1 MIFGIHKGNTYKNNR
16 KNEFGRQKLIAS
28 ILICSLF
35 TSVLIGVIVIS
46 NSVRTAG
53 KDAMTMMQLT
63 GQKKTE
69 EINSTIQKIEQ
80 SVDTLSEVAMSNF
93 DYDSFRQNKDYADT
107 YTETVQQAVLDFANH
122 TNGAVTAYLRYNPDY
137 SNPTSG
143 VFAQRQSVD
152 SELQCL
158 TPTDFSMYDESDV
171 EHVGWYYLPVQAK
184 KAIWMSPYMN
194 ENINIY
200 MISYVV
206 PLFAEDG
213 TSIGIVGMDID
224 FSQITDLVDETK
236 VYQSGYA
243 FLTDASAAVMYHKNA
258 DEGTKLSDLD
268 SSLSKS
274 ADFIGDDGNQG
285 KTMDYSYK
293 NVNKKFAF
301 YNLDNGMKLVLTAP
315 VSEIYSEAYGLAK
328 MIILAMIVAFILSAV
343 IGIVMGTGLTKP
355 IRQLTSVIE
364 QTAALDFR
372 PTEAGAKLQKQKD
385 EIGDMATKIHD
396 MRKKLRAMME
406 NLQQTQQVLETN
418 TGNLNQLM
426 KQNSAYAED
435 NSAAT
440 QELAA
445 GMEET
450 SANAAH
456 IVENVGIMRES
467 SDNIQRLA
475 EDGEK
480 NSGQI
485 QERAGEMERIS
496 TESRHKTDQMY
507 AVMKQKTDAAVE
519 QAKSVQKINALTDN
533 IKQISS
539 QTNLLALNANIEAAR
554 AGEAGRGFA
563 VVASE
568 IGDLAT
574 QTLDTVSTIDEI
586 VGEVNSSVSNMTEC
600 LTTIMEFL
608 EQTVLGDYEHFA
620 QVGEQYHADAD
631 TFQQIMQQTKEAVD
645 ALEQHIGEISST
657 VSEINSMVEQS
668 TDGISGIAEK
678 SGSTQNLVTEGYDK
692 LQECTQSVNVIRD
705 FVAQFH
711 LD

>member
-1 MIFGIHKGNTYKNNR
+1 M
-16 KNEFGRQKLIAS
+16 
-28 ILICSLF
+28 
-35 TSVLIGVIVIS
+35 
-46 NSVRTAG
+46 
-53 KDAMTMMQLT
+53 
-63 GQKKTE
+63 
-69 EINSTIQKIEQ
+69 
-80 SVDTLSEVAMSNF
+80 DTLSEVAMSNF
-93 DYDSFRQNKDYADT
+93 DYDSFRQSKDYADT
-107 YTETVQQAVLDFANH
+107 YTETIQQAVLDFANH
-122 TNGAVTAYLRYNPDY
+122 TNGAVTAYLRYNPNY

-152 SELQCL
+152 SDLQCL

-224 FSQITDLVDETK
+224 FSQITDLVDKTK

-274 ADFIGDDGNQG
+274 TDFIGDDGNQG

-293 NVNKKFAF
+293 NENKKFAF

-372 PTEAGAKLQKQKD
+372 PTEAGAKLRKQKD

-456 IVENVGIMRES
+456 IVENVGIMKES
-467 SDNIQRLA
+467 SDNIQKLA

>member
-1 MIFGIHKGNTYKNNR
+1 MKSVR
-16 KNEFGRQKLIAS
+16 AKLIAS

-35 TSVLIGVIVIS
+35 TSVLIGVLVIS
-46 NSVRTAG
+46 NSARTAG
-53 KDAMTMMQLT
+53 KDAMTKMQLT
-63 GQKKTE
+63 GQKKAE

-93 DYDSFRQNKDYADT
+93 DYDSFRQSKDYADT

-122 TNGAVTAYLRYNPDY
+122 TNGAVTVYLRYNPNY

-143 VFAQRQSVD
+143 IFAQRQSLD
-152 SELQCL
+152 SDLQCL

-184 KAIWMSPYMN
+184 EAIWMSPYMN
-194 ENINIY
+194 ENVNIY

-213 TSIGIVGMDID
+213 TSIGVVGMDID
-224 FSQITDLVDETK
+224 FSQITDLVDETT

-243 FLTDASAAVMYHKNA
+243 FLTDASGSIMHHKNV
-258 DEGTKLSDLD
+258 DEGTVITDLD
-268 SSLSKS
+268 SSLKKG
-274 ADFIGDDGNQG
+274 ADFLAEDGNQG
-285 KTMDYSYK
+285 KTLEYTYK
-293 NVNKKFAF
+293 NVDKKLAF

-372 PTEAGAKLQKQKD
+372 PTEAGAKLRKQKD

-563 VVASE
+563 VVASA

-645 ALEQHIGEISST
+645 ALEQHIEEISST

>member
-1 MIFGIHKGNTYKNNR
+1 M
-16 KNEFGRQKLIAS
+16 
-28 ILICSLF
+28 
-35 TSVLIGVIVIS
+35 
-46 NSVRTAG
+46 
-53 KDAMTMMQLT
+53 
-63 GQKKTE
+63 
-69 EINSTIQKIEQ
+69 
-80 SVDTLSEVAMSNF
+80 DTLSEVAMSNF
-93 DYDSFRQNKDYADT
+93 DYDSFRQSKDYADT

-122 TNGAVTAYLRYNPDY
+122 TNGAVTVYLRYNPNY

-184 KAIWMSPYMN
+184 EAIWMSPYMN

-315 VSEIYSEAYGLAK
+315 VSEIYAEAYGLAK
-328 MIILAMIVAFILSAV
+328 LIIIAMIVAFVLSAV
-343 IGIVMGTGLTKP
+343 IGVIIGTGMTRP
-355 IRQLTSVIE
+355 IRQLTAVIE
-364 QTAALDFR
+364 QTAELDFR
-372 PTEAGAKLQKQKD
+372 PTKEGSKLRKQKD
-385 EIGDMATKIHD
+385 EIGNMATKIHI
-396 MRKKLRAMME
+396 MRKKLREMMGD
-406 NLQQTQQVLETN
+406 LQQTQQVLESN
-418 TGNLNQLM
+418 AEDLNHLM

-692 LQECTQSVNVIRD
+692 LQECTQSINVIRD

>member
-1 MIFGIHKGNTYKNNR
+1 M
-16 KNEFGRQKLIAS
+16 
-28 ILICSLF
+28 
-35 TSVLIGVIVIS
+35 
-46 NSVRTAG
+46 
-53 KDAMTMMQLT
+53 
-63 GQKKTE
+63 
-69 EINSTIQKIEQ
+69 
-80 SVDTLSEVAMSNF
+80 DTLSEVAMSNF
-93 DYDSFRQNKDYADT
+93 DYDSFRQSKDYADT

-122 TNGAVTAYLRYNPDY
+122 TNGAVTAYLRYNPNY

-184 KAIWMSPYMN
+184 EAIWMSPYMN

-301 YNLDNGMKLVLTAP
+301 YNLDNGMKLVLSAP
-315 VSEIYSEAYGLAK
+315 VSEIYAEAYGLAK
-328 MIILAMIVAFILSAV
+328 LIIIAMVVAFVLSAV
-343 IGIVMGTGLTKP
+343 IGVIIGTGMTRP
-355 IRQLTSVIE
+355 IRQLTAVIE
-364 QTAALDFR
+364 QTAKLDFR
-372 PTEAGAKLQKQKD
+372 PTKEGGKLRKQKD
-385 EIGDMATKIHD
+385 EIGNMATKIHI
-396 MRKKLRAMME
+396 MRKKLREMMGD
-406 NLQQTQQVLETN
+406 LQQTQQVLESN
-418 TGNLNQLM
+418 AEDLNHLM

>member
-1 MIFGIHKGNTYKNNR
+1 MKSVR
-16 KNEFGRQKLIAS
+16 AKLIAS

-35 TSVLIGVIVIS
+35 TSVLIGVLAIS
-46 NSVRTAG
+46 NSARTAV
-53 KDAMTMMQLT
+53 KDAMTKMQLT
-63 GQKKTE
+63 GQKKAE

-93 DYDSFRQNKDYADT
+93 DYDSFRQSKDYADT

-122 TNGAVTAYLRYNPDY
+122 TNGAVTVYLRYNPNY

-143 VFAQRQSVD
+143 IFAQRQSLD
-152 SELQCL
+152 SDLQCL

-184 KAIWMSPYMN
+184 EAIWMSPYMN
-194 ENINIY
+194 ENVNIY

-213 TSIGIVGMDID
+213 TSIGVVGMDID

-243 FLTDASAAVMYHKNA
+243 FLTDASAAIMYHKNA
-258 DEGTKLSDLD
+258 DEGTQLSDLD

-274 ADFIGDDGNQG
+274 ADFLGSDGNQG

-293 NVNKKFAF
+293 NVNKKLAF

-315 VSEIYSEAYGLAK
+315 VSEVYSEAYGLAK
-328 MIILAMIVAFILSAV
+328 LIIIAMIVAFILSAV
-343 IGIVMGTGLTKP
+343 IGIIIGTGLTRP

-364 QTAALDFR
+364 QTSALDFR
-372 PTEAGAKLQKQKD
+372 PTKEGAKLRKQKD
-385 EIGDMATKIHD
+385 EIGNMAREIHD
-396 MRKKLRAMME
+396 MRKKLRDMMGD
-406 NLQQTQQVLETN
+406 LQQTQQVLE
-418 TGNLNQLM
+418 GSAEDLNLLM

-450 SANAAH
+450 SANAAR

-496 TESRHKTDQMY
+496 TESRDKTDQMY

-568 IGDLAT
+568 IGELAT

-620 QVGEQYHADAD
+620 QVGEQYHTDAD

-668 TDGISGIAEK
+668 TDGINGIAEK

>member
-1 MIFGIHKGNTYKNNR
+1 MKSVR
-16 KNEFGRQKLIAS
+16 AKLIAS

-35 TSVLIGVIVIS
+35 TSVLIGVLVIS
-46 NSVRTAG
+46 NSARTAG
-53 KDAMTMMQLT
+53 KDAMTKMQLT
-63 GQKKTE
+63 GQKKAE

-93 DYDSFRQNKDYADT
+93 DYDSFRQSKDYADT

-122 TNGAVTAYLRYNPDY
+122 TNGAVTVYLRYNPNY

-184 KAIWMSPYMN
+184 EAIWMSPYMN

-224 FSQITDLVDETK
+224 FSQITDLVDETT

-243 FLTDASAAVMYHKNA
+243 FLTDASGSIMHHKNV
-258 DEGTKLSDLD
+258 DEGTVITDLD
-268 SSLSKS
+268 SSLKKG
-274 ADFIGDDGNQG
+274 ADFLAEDGNQG
-285 KTMDYSYK
+285 KTLEYTYK
-293 NVNKKFAF
+293 NVDKKLAF

-372 PTEAGAKLQKQKD
+372 PTEAGAKLRKQKD

-426 KQNSAYAED
+426 KQNTAYAED

>member
-1 MIFGIHKGNTYKNNR
+1 M
-16 KNEFGRQKLIAS
+16 
-28 ILICSLF
+28 
-35 TSVLIGVIVIS
+35 
-46 NSVRTAG
+46 
-53 KDAMTMMQLT
+53 
-63 GQKKTE
+63 
-69 EINSTIQKIEQ
+69 
-80 SVDTLSEVAMSNF
+80 DTLSEVAMSNF
-93 DYDSFRQNKDYADT
+93 DYDSFRQSKDYADT

-122 TNGAVTAYLRYNPDY
+122 TNGAVTVYLRYNPNY

-184 KAIWMSPYMN
+184 EAIWMSPYMN

-315 VSEIYSEAYGLAK
+315 VSEIYAEAYGLAK
-328 MIILAMIVAFILSAV
+328 LIIIAMIVAFVLSAV
-343 IGIVMGTGLTKP
+343 IGVIIGTGMTRP
-355 IRQLTSVIE
+355 IRQLTAVIE
-364 QTAALDFR
+364 QTAKLDFR
-372 PTEAGAKLQKQKD
+372 PTKEGGKLRKQKD
-385 EIGDMATKIHD
+385 EIGNMATKIHI
-396 MRKKLRAMME
+396 MRKKLREMMGD
-406 NLQQTQQVLETN
+406 LQQTQQVLESN
-418 TGNLNQLM
+418 AEDLNHLM

-563 VVASE
+563 VVASK

>member
-1 MIFGIHKGNTYKNNR
+1 M
-16 KNEFGRQKLIAS
+16 
-28 ILICSLF
+28 
-35 TSVLIGVIVIS
+35 
-46 NSVRTAG
+46 
-53 KDAMTMMQLT
+53 
-63 GQKKTE
+63 
-69 EINSTIQKIEQ
+69 
-80 SVDTLSEVAMSNF
+80 DTLSEVAMSNF
-93 DYDSFRQNKDYADT
+93 DYDSFRQSKDYADT

-122 TNGAVTAYLRYNPDY
+122 TNGAVTAYLRYNPNY

-184 KAIWMSPYMN
+184 EAIWMSPYMN

-301 YNLDNGMKLVLTAP
+301 YNLDNGMKLVLSAP
-315 VSEIYSEAYGLAK
+315 VSEIYAEAYGLAK
-328 MIILAMIVAFILSAV
+328 LIIIAMVVAFVLSAV
-343 IGIVMGTGLTKP
+343 IGVIIGTGMTRP
-355 IRQLTSVIE
+355 IRQLTAVIE
-364 QTAALDFR
+364 QTAELDFR
-372 PTEAGAKLQKQKD
+372 PTKEGGKLRKQKD
-385 EIGDMATKIHD
+385 EIGNMATKIHI
-396 MRKKLRAMME
+396 MRKKLREMMGD
-406 NLQQTQQVLETN
+406 LQQTQQVLESN
-418 TGNLNQLM
+418 AEDLNHLM

-539 QTNLLALNANIEAAR
+539 QTNLLALNSNIEAAR

-705 FVAQFH
+705 FVTQFH

>member
-1 MIFGIHKGNTYKNNR
+1 M
-16 KNEFGRQKLIAS
+16 
-28 ILICSLF
+28 
-35 TSVLIGVIVIS
+35 
-46 NSVRTAG
+46 
-53 KDAMTMMQLT
+53 
-63 GQKKTE
+63 
-69 EINSTIQKIEQ
+69 
-80 SVDTLSEVAMSNF
+80 
-93 DYDSFRQNKDYADT
+93 
-107 YTETVQQAVLDFANH
+107 LDFANH
-122 TNGAVTAYLRYNPDY
+122 TNGAVTVYLRYNPNY

-143 VFAQRQSVD
+143 IFAQRQSLD
-152 SELQCL
+152 SDLQCL

-184 KAIWMSPYMN
+184 EAIWMSPYMN
-194 ENINIY
+194 ENVNIY

-213 TSIGIVGMDID
+213 TSIGVVGMDID

-243 FLTDASAAVMYHKNA
+243 FLTDASAAIMYHKNA
-258 DEGTKLSDLD
+258 DEGTQLSDLD

-274 ADFIGDDGNQG
+274 ADFLGSDGNQG

-293 NVNKKFAF
+293 NVNKKLAF

-315 VSEIYSEAYGLAK
+315 VSEVYSEAYGLAK
-328 MIILAMIVAFILSAV
+328 LIIIAMIVAFILSAV
-343 IGIVMGTGLTKP
+343 IGIIIGTGLTRP

-364 QTAALDFR
+364 QTSALDFR
-372 PTEAGAKLQKQKD
+372 PTKEGAKLRKQKD
-385 EIGDMATKIHD
+385 EIGNMAREIHD
-396 MRKKLRAMME
+396 MRKKLRDMMGD
-406 NLQQTQQVLETN
+406 LQQTQQVLE
-418 TGNLNQLM
+418 GSAEDLNLLM

-450 SANAAH
+450 SANAAR

-496 TESRHKTDQMY
+496 TESRDKTDQMY

-568 IGDLAT
+568 IGELAT

-620 QVGEQYHADAD
+620 QVGEQYHTDAD

-668 TDGISGIAEK
+668 TDGINGIAEK

>member
-1 MIFGIHKGNTYKNNR
+1 MKSVRT
-16 KNEFGRQKLIAS
+16 KLIAS

-35 TSVLIGVIVIS
+35 TSVLIGVIAIS

-93 DYDSFRQNKDYADT
+93 DYDSFRQSKDYADT
-107 YTETVQQAVLDFANH
+107 YTETIQQAVLDFANH
-122 TNGAVTAYLRYNPDY
+122 TNGAVTAYLRYNPNY

-152 SELQCL
+152 SDLQCL

-224 FSQITDLVDETK
+224 FSQITDLVDKTK

-274 ADFIGDDGNQG
+274 ADCIGDDGNQG

-293 NVNKKFAF
+293 NENKKFAF

-315 VSEIYSEAYGLAK
+315 VSEIYAEAYGLAK
-328 MIILAMIVAFILSAV
+328 LIIIAMIVAFVLSAV
-343 IGIVMGTGLTKP
+343 IGVIIGTGMTRP
-355 IRQLTSVIE
+355 IRQLTAVIE
-364 QTAALDFR
+364 QTAKLDFR
-372 PTEAGAKLQKQKD
+372 PTKEGGKLRKQKD
-385 EIGDMATKIHD
+385 EIGNMATKIHI
-396 MRKKLRAMME
+396 MRKKLREMMGD
-406 NLQQTQQVLETN
+406 LQQTQQVLESN
-418 TGNLNQLM
+418 AEDLNHLM

-485 QERAGEMERIS
+485 QERAREMERIS

-645 ALEQHIGEISST
+645 ALEQHIEEISST

>member
-1 MIFGIHKGNTYKNNR
+1 
-16 KNEFGRQKLIAS
+16 
-28 ILICSLF
+28 
-35 TSVLIGVIVIS
+35 
-46 NSVRTAG
+46 
-53 KDAMTMMQLT
+53 MT
-63 GQKKTE
+63 
-69 EINSTIQKIEQ
+69 
-80 SVDTLSEVAMSNF
+80 
-93 DYDSFRQNKDYADT
+93 R
-107 YTETVQQAVLDFANH
+107 
-122 TNGAVTAYLRYNPDY
+122 
-137 SNPTSG
+137 
-143 VFAQRQSVD
+143 
-152 SELQCL
+152 
-158 TPTDFSMYDESDV
+158 
-171 EHVGWYYLPVQAK
+171 
-184 KAIWMSPYMN
+184 
-194 ENINIY
+194 
-200 MISYVV
+200 
-206 PLFAEDG
+206 
-213 TSIGIVGMDID
+213 
-224 FSQITDLVDETK
+224 
-236 VYQSGYA
+236 
-243 FLTDASAAVMYHKNA
+243 
-258 DEGTKLSDLD
+258 
-268 SSLSKS
+268 
-274 ADFIGDDGNQG
+274 
-285 KTMDYSYK
+285 
-293 NVNKKFAF
+293 
-301 YNLDNGMKLVLTAP
+301 
-315 VSEIYSEAYGLAK
+315 
-328 MIILAMIVAFILSAV
+328 
-343 IGIVMGTGLTKP
+343 P
-355 IRQLTSVIE
+355 IRQLTAVIE
-364 QTAALDFR
+364 QTAKLDFR
-372 PTEAGAKLQKQKD
+372 PTKEGGKLRKQKD
-385 EIGDMATKIHD
+385 EIGNMATKIHI
-396 MRKKLRAMME
+396 MRKKLREMMGD
-406 NLQQTQQVLETN
+406 LQQTQQVLESN
-418 TGNLNQLM
+418 AEDLNHLM

-480 NSGQI
+480 N
-485 QERAGEMERIS
+485 
-496 TESRHKTDQMY
+496 SRHKTDQMY

-705 FVAQFH
+705 FVTQFH

>member
-1 MIFGIHKGNTYKNNR
+1 M
-16 KNEFGRQKLIAS
+16 
-28 ILICSLF
+28 
-35 TSVLIGVIVIS
+35 
-46 NSVRTAG
+46 
-53 KDAMTMMQLT
+53 
-63 GQKKTE
+63 
-69 EINSTIQKIEQ
+69 
-80 SVDTLSEVAMSNF
+80 DTLSEVAMSNF
-93 DYDSFRQNKDYADT
+93 DYDSFRQSKDYADT

-122 TNGAVTAYLRYNPDY
+122 TNGAVTVYLRYNPNY

-184 KAIWMSPYMN
+184 EAIWMSPYMN

-206 PLFAEDG
+206 PLFAEEG

-315 VSEIYSEAYGLAK
+315 VSEIYAEAYGLAK
-328 MIILAMIVAFILSAV
+328 LIIIAMIVAFVLSAV
-343 IGIVMGTGLTKP
+343 IGVIIGTGMTRP
-355 IRQLTSVIE
+355 IRQLTAVIE
-364 QTAALDFR
+364 QTAELDFR
-372 PTEAGAKLQKQKD
+372 PTKEGSKLRKQKD
-385 EIGDMATKIHD
+385 EIGNMATKIHI
-396 MRKKLRAMME
+396 MRKKLREMMGD
-406 NLQQTQQVLETN
+406 LQQTQQVLESN
-418 TGNLNQLM
+418 AEDLNHLM

-657 VSEINSMVEQS
+657 VSDINSMVEQS

>member
-1 MIFGIHKGNTYKNNR
+1 M
-16 KNEFGRQKLIAS
+16 
-28 ILICSLF
+28 
-35 TSVLIGVIVIS
+35 
-46 NSVRTAG
+46 
-53 KDAMTMMQLT
+53 
-63 GQKKTE
+63 
-69 EINSTIQKIEQ
+69 
-80 SVDTLSEVAMSNF
+80 DTLSEVAMSNF
-93 DYDSFRQNKDYADT
+93 DYDSFRQSKDYADT

-122 TNGAVTAYLRYNPDY
+122 TNGAVTAYLRYNPNY

-184 KAIWMSPYMN
+184 EAIWMSPYMN

-372 PTEAGAKLQKQKD
+372 PTEAGAKLRKQKD

>member
-1 MIFGIHKGNTYKNNR
+1 MKSVRT
-16 KNEFGRQKLIAS
+16 KLISS

-93 DYDSFRQNKDYADT
+93 DYDSFRQSKDYADT

-122 TNGAVTAYLRYNPDY
+122 TNGAVTVYLRYNPNY

-143 VFAQRQSVD
+143 IFAQRQSLD
-152 SELQCL
+152 SDLQCL

-184 KAIWMSPYMN
+184 EAIWMSPYMN
-194 ENINIY
+194 ENVNIY

-213 TSIGIVGMDID
+213 TSIGVVGMDID
-224 FSQITDLVDETK
+224 FSQITDLVDETI

-243 FLTDASAAVMYHKNA
+243 FLTDASGSIMHHKNV
-258 DEGTKLSDLD
+258 DEGTVITDLD
-268 SSLSKS
+268 SSLKKG
-274 ADFIGDDGNQG
+274 ADFLAEDGNQG
-285 KTMDYSYK
+285 KTLEYTYK
-293 NVNKKFAF
+293 NVDKKLAF

-372 PTEAGAKLQKQKD
+372 PTEAGAKLRKQKD

>member
-1 MIFGIHKGNTYKNNR
+1 MKSVR
-16 KNEFGRQKLIAS
+16 AKLIAS

-35 TSVLIGVIVIS
+35 TSVLIGVLVIS
-46 NSVRTAG
+46 NSARTAG
-53 KDAMTMMQLT
+53 KDAMTKMQLT
-63 GQKKTE
+63 GQKKAE

-93 DYDSFRQNKDYADT
+93 DYDSFRQSKDYADT

-122 TNGAVTAYLRYNPDY
+122 TNGAVTVYLRYNPNY

-143 VFAQRQSVD
+143 IFAQRQSLD
-152 SELQCL
+152 SDLQCL

-184 KAIWMSPYMN
+184 EAIWMSPYMN
-194 ENINIY
+194 ENVNIY

-213 TSIGIVGMDID
+213 TSIGVVGMDID
-224 FSQITDLVDETK
+224 FSQITDLVDETT

-243 FLTDASAAVMYHKNA
+243 FLTDASGSIMHHKKV
-258 DEGTKLSDLD
+258 DEGTVITDLD
-268 SSLSKS
+268 SSLKKG
-274 ADFIGDDGNQG
+274 ADFLAEDGNQG
-285 KTMDYSYK
+285 KTLEYTYK
-293 NVNKKFAF
+293 NVDKKLAF

-372 PTEAGAKLQKQKD
+372 PTEAGAKLRKQKD

>member
-1 MIFGIHKGNTYKNNR
+1 MKSVRT
-16 KNEFGRQKLIAS
+16 KLIVS

-35 TSVLIGVIVIS
+35 TSVLIGVIAIS

-93 DYDSFRQNKDYADT
+93 DYDSFRKSKDYADT

-184 KAIWMSPYMN
+184 TAIWMSPYMN

-258 DEGTKLSDLD
+258 DEGTKLSNLD

-274 ADFIGDDGNQG
+274 EDFIGDDGNQG

-315 VSEIYSEAYGLAK
+315 VSEIYAEAYGLAK
-328 MIILAMIVAFILSAV
+328 LIMIAMIVAFVLSAV
-343 IGIVMGTGLTKP
+343 IGVIIGTGMTRP
-355 IRQLTSVIE
+355 IRQLTAVIE
-364 QTAALDFR
+364 QTAELDFR
-372 PTEAGAKLQKQKD
+372 PTKEGGKLRKQKD
-385 EIGDMATKIHD
+385 EIGNMATKIHL
-396 MRKKLRAMME
+396 MRKKLREMMGD
-406 NLQQTQQVLETN
+406 LQQTQQVLE
-418 TGNLNQLM
+418 GNAEDLNHLM

-440 QELAA
+440 QNLAA

-456 IVENVGIMRES
+456 IVESVGIMRES

>member
-1 MIFGIHKGNTYKNNR
+1 M
-16 KNEFGRQKLIAS
+16 
-28 ILICSLF
+28 
-35 TSVLIGVIVIS
+35 
-46 NSVRTAG
+46 
-53 KDAMTMMQLT
+53 
-63 GQKKTE
+63 
-69 EINSTIQKIEQ
+69 
-80 SVDTLSEVAMSNF
+80 DTLSEVAMSNF
-93 DYDSFRQNKDYADT
+93 DYDSFRQSKDYADT

-122 TNGAVTAYLRYNPDY
+122 TNGAVTAYLRYNPNY

-184 KAIWMSPYMN
+184 EAIWMSPYMN

-301 YNLDNGMKLVLTAP
+301 YNLDNGMKLVLSAP
-315 VSEIYSEAYGLAK
+315 VSEIYAEAYGLAK
-328 MIILAMIVAFILSAV
+328 LIIIAMVVAFVLSAV
-343 IGIVMGTGLTKP
+343 IGVIIGTGMTRP
-355 IRQLTSVIE
+355 IRQLTAVIE
-364 QTAALDFR
+364 QTAELDFR
-372 PTEAGAKLQKQKD
+372 PTKEGGKLRKQKD
-385 EIGDMATKIHD
+385 EIGNMATKIHI
-396 MRKKLRAMME
+396 MRKKLREMMGD
-406 NLQQTQQVLETN
+406 LQQTQQVLESN
-418 TGNLNQLM
+418 AEDLNHLM

-554 AGEAGRGFA
+554 AGEACRGFA

-705 FVAQFH
+705 FVTQFH

>member
-1 MIFGIHKGNTYKNNR
+1 M
-16 KNEFGRQKLIAS
+16 
-28 ILICSLF
+28 
-35 TSVLIGVIVIS
+35 
-46 NSVRTAG
+46 
-53 KDAMTMMQLT
+53 
-63 GQKKTE
+63 
-69 EINSTIQKIEQ
+69 
-80 SVDTLSEVAMSNF
+80 DTLSEVAMSNF
-93 DYDSFRQNKDYADT
+93 DYDSFRQSKDYADT

-122 TNGAVTAYLRYNPDY
+122 TNGAVTAYLRYNPNY

-184 KAIWMSPYMN
+184 EAIWMSPYMN

-301 YNLDNGMKLVLTAP
+301 YNLDNGMKLVLSAP
-315 VSEIYSEAYGLAK
+315 VSEIYAEAYGLAK
-328 MIILAMIVAFILSAV
+328 LIIIAMVVAFVLSAV
-343 IGIVMGTGLTKP
+343 IGVIIGTGMTRP
-355 IRQLTSVIE
+355 IRQLTAVIE
-364 QTAALDFR
+364 QTAELDFR
-372 PTEAGAKLQKQKD
+372 PTKEGGKLRKQKD
-385 EIGDMATKIHD
+385 EIGNMATKIHI
-396 MRKKLRAMME
+396 MRKKLREMMGD
-406 NLQQTQQVLETN
+406 LQQTQQVLESN
-418 TGNLNQLM
+418 AEDLNHLM

-496 TESRHKTDQMY
+496 TESCHKTDQMY

>member
-1 MIFGIHKGNTYKNNR
+1 
-16 KNEFGRQKLIAS
+16 
-28 ILICSLF
+28 
-35 TSVLIGVIVIS
+35 
-46 NSVRTAG
+46 
-53 KDAMTMMQLT
+53 MTMMQLT

-93 DYDSFRQNKDYADT
+93 DYDSFRQSKDYADT

-122 TNGAVTAYLRYNPDY
+122 TNGAVTVYLRYNPNY

-184 KAIWMSPYMN
+184 EAIWMSPYMN
-194 ENINIY
+194 ENVNIY

-213 TSIGIVGMDID
+213 TSIGVVGMDID
-224 FSQITDLVDETK
+224 FSQITDLVDETT

-243 FLTDASAAVMYHKNA
+243 FLTDASGSIMHHKNV
-258 DEGTKLSDLD
+258 DEGTVITDLD
-268 SSLSKS
+268 SSLKKG
-274 ADFIGDDGNQG
+274 ADFLAEDGNQG
-285 KTMDYSYK
+285 KTLEYTYK
-293 NVNKKFAF
+293 NVDKKLAF

-372 PTEAGAKLQKQKD
+372 PTEAGAKLRKQKD

>member
-1 MIFGIHKGNTYKNNR
+1 MKSVR
-16 KNEFGRQKLIAS
+16 AKLIAS

-35 TSVLIGVIVIS
+35 TSVLIGVLVIS
-46 NSVRTAG
+46 NSARTAG
-53 KDAMTMMQLT
+53 KDAMTKMQLT
-63 GQKKTE
+63 GQKKAE

-93 DYDSFRQNKDYADT
+93 DYDSFRQSKDYADT

-122 TNGAVTAYLRYNPDY
+122 TNGAVTVYLRYNPNY

-184 KAIWMSPYMN
+184 EAIWMSPYMN

-224 FSQITDLVDETK
+224 FSQITDLVDETT

-243 FLTDASAAVMYHKNA
+243 FLTDASGSIMHHKNV
-258 DEGTKLSDLD
+258 DEGTVITDLD
-268 SSLSKS
+268 SSLKKG
-274 ADFIGDDGNQG
+274 ADFLAEDGNQG
-285 KTMDYSYK
+285 KTLEYTYK
-293 NVNKKFAF
+293 NVDKKLAF

-372 PTEAGAKLQKQKD
+372 PTEAGAKLRKQKD

-456 IVENVGIMRES
+456 IVENVGIMKES
-467 SDNIQRLA
+467 SDNIQKLA

>member
-1 MIFGIHKGNTYKNNR
+1 M
-16 KNEFGRQKLIAS
+16 
-28 ILICSLF
+28 
-35 TSVLIGVIVIS
+35 
-46 NSVRTAG
+46 
-53 KDAMTMMQLT
+53 
-63 GQKKTE
+63 
-69 EINSTIQKIEQ
+69 
-80 SVDTLSEVAMSNF
+80 DTLSEVAMSNF
-93 DYDSFRQNKDYADT
+93 DYDSFRQSKDYADT

-122 TNGAVTAYLRYNPDY
+122 TNGAVTAYLRYNPNY

-184 KAIWMSPYMN
+184 EAIWMSPYMN

-301 YNLDNGMKLVLTAP
+301 YNLDNGMKLVLSAP
-315 VSEIYSEAYGLAK
+315 VSEIYAEAYGLAK
-328 MIILAMIVAFILSAV
+328 LIIIAMVVAFVLSAV
-343 IGIVMGTGLTKP
+343 IGVIIGTGMTRP
-355 IRQLTSVIE
+355 IRQLTAVIE
-364 QTAALDFR
+364 QTAELDFR
-372 PTEAGAKLQKQKD
+372 PTKEGGKLRKQKD
-385 EIGDMATKIHD
+385 EIGNMATKIHI
-396 MRKKLRAMME
+396 MRKKLREMMGD
-406 NLQQTQQVLETN
+406 LQQTQQVLESN
-418 TGNLNQLM
+418 AEDLNHLM

-620 QVGEQYHADAD
+620 QVGEQYPADAD

>member
-1 MIFGIHKGNTYKNNR
+1 M
-16 KNEFGRQKLIAS
+16 
-28 ILICSLF
+28 
-35 TSVLIGVIVIS
+35 
-46 NSVRTAG
+46 
-53 KDAMTMMQLT
+53 
-63 GQKKTE
+63 
-69 EINSTIQKIEQ
+69 
-80 SVDTLSEVAMSNF
+80 DTLSEVAMSNF
-93 DYDSFRQNKDYADT
+93 DYDSFRQSKDYADT

-372 PTEAGAKLQKQKD
+372 PTEAGAKLRKQKD

-456 IVENVGIMRES
+456 IVENVGIMKES
-467 SDNIQRLA
+467 SDNIQKLA

>member
-1 MIFGIHKGNTYKNNR
+1 M
-16 KNEFGRQKLIAS
+16 
-28 ILICSLF
+28 
-35 TSVLIGVIVIS
+35 
-46 NSVRTAG
+46 
-53 KDAMTMMQLT
+53 
-63 GQKKTE
+63 
-69 EINSTIQKIEQ
+69 
-80 SVDTLSEVAMSNF
+80 DTLSEVAMSNF
-93 DYDSFRQNKDYADT
+93 DYDSFRQSKDYADT

-122 TNGAVTAYLRYNPDY
+122 TNGAVTVYLRYNPNY

-184 KAIWMSPYMN
+184 EAIWMSPYMN

-213 TSIGIVGMDID
+213 TSIGVVGMDID
-224 FSQITDLVDETK
+224 FSQITDLVDETT

-243 FLTDASAAVMYHKNA
+243 FLMDASGSIMHHKNV
-258 DEGTKLSDLD
+258 DEGTVITDLD
-268 SSLSKS
+268 SSLKKG
-274 ADFIGDDGNQG
+274 ADFLAEDGNQG
-285 KTMDYSYK
+285 KTLEYTYK
-293 NVNKKFAF
+293 NVDKKLAF

-372 PTEAGAKLQKQKD
+372 PTEAGAKLRKQKD

>member
-1 MIFGIHKGNTYKNNR
+1 M
-16 KNEFGRQKLIAS
+16 
-28 ILICSLF
+28 
-35 TSVLIGVIVIS
+35 
-46 NSVRTAG
+46 
-53 KDAMTMMQLT
+53 
-63 GQKKTE
+63 
-69 EINSTIQKIEQ
+69 
-80 SVDTLSEVAMSNF
+80 DTLSEVAMSNF
-93 DYDSFRQNKDYADT
+93 DYDSFRQSKDYADT

-122 TNGAVTAYLRYNPDY
+122 TNGAVTVYLRYNPNY

-184 KAIWMSPYMN
+184 EAIWMSPYMN

-315 VSEIYSEAYGLAK
+315 VSEIYAEEYGLAK
-328 MIILAMIVAFILSAV
+328 LIIIAMIVAFVLSAV
-343 IGIVMGTGLTKP
+343 IGVIIGTGMTRP
-355 IRQLTSVIE
+355 IRQLTAVIE
-364 QTAALDFR
+364 QTAKLDFR
-372 PTEAGAKLQKQKD
+372 PTKEGGKLRKQKD
-385 EIGDMATKIHD
+385 EIGNMATKIHI
-396 MRKKLRAMME
+396 MRKKLREMMGD
-406 NLQQTQQVLETN
+406 LQQTQQVLESN
-418 TGNLNQLM
+418 AEDLNHLM

-435 NSAAT
+435 NSAST

>member
-1 MIFGIHKGNTYKNNR
+1 MKSVRT
-16 KNEFGRQKLIAS
+16 KLIAS

-35 TSVLIGVIVIS
+35 TSVLIGVIAIS

-93 DYDSFRQNKDYADT
+93 DYDSFRQSKDYADT
-107 YTETVQQAVLDFANH
+107 YTETVQQSVLDFANH

-184 KAIWMSPYMN
+184 TAIWMSPYMN

-274 ADFIGDDGNQG
+274 EDFIGDDGNQG
-285 KTMDYSYK
+285 KMMDYSYK

-301 YNLDNGMKLVLTAP
+301 YNLDNGMRLVLTAP
-315 VSEIYSEAYGLAK
+315 VSEIYAEAYGLAK
-328 MIILAMIVAFILSAV
+328 LIMIAMIVAFVLSAV
-343 IGIVMGTGLTKP
+343 IGVIIGTGMTRP
-355 IRQLTSVIE
+355 IRQLTAVIE
-364 QTAALDFR
+364 QTAELDFR
-372 PTEAGAKLQKQKD
+372 PTKEGGKLRKQKD
-385 EIGDMATKIHD
+385 EIGNMATKIHI
-396 MRKKLRAMME
+396 MRKKLREMMGD
-406 NLQQTQQVLETN
+406 LQQTQQVLE
-418 TGNLNQLM
+418 GNAEDLNHLM

-440 QELAA
+440 QKLAA

-456 IVENVGIMRES
+456 IVESVGIMRES

-678 SGSTQNLVTEGYDK
+678 SGSTQNLVTEGCDK

>member
-1 MIFGIHKGNTYKNNR
+1 MKSVRT
-16 KNEFGRQKLIAS
+16 KLIVS

-35 TSVLIGVIVIS
+35 TSVLIGVIAIS

-93 DYDSFRQNKDYADT
+93 DYDSFRQSKDYADT

-184 KAIWMSPYMN
+184 TAIWMSPYMN

-258 DEGTKLSDLD
+258 DEGTKLSNLD

-274 ADFIGDDGNQG
+274 EDFIGDDGNQG

-315 VSEIYSEAYGLAK
+315 VSEIYAEAYGLAK
-328 MIILAMIVAFILSAV
+328 LIMIAMIVVFVLSAV
-343 IGIVMGTGLTKP
+343 IGVIIGTGMTRP
-355 IRQLTSVIE
+355 IRQLTAVIE
-364 QTAALDFR
+364 QTAELDFR
-372 PTEAGAKLQKQKD
+372 PTKEGGKLRKQKD
-385 EIGDMATKIHD
+385 EIGNMATKIHL
-396 MRKKLRAMME
+396 MRKKLREMMGD
-406 NLQQTQQVLETN
+406 LQQTQQVLE
-418 TGNLNQLM
+418 GNAEDLNHLM

-440 QELAA
+440 QNLAA

-456 IVENVGIMRES
+456 IVESVGIMRES

>member
-1 MIFGIHKGNTYKNNR
+1 MKSVRT
-16 KNEFGRQKLIAS
+16 KLIAS

-35 TSVLIGVIVIS
+35 TSVLIGVIAIS

-93 DYDSFRQNKDYADT
+93 DYDSFRQSKDYADT
-107 YTETVQQAVLDFANH
+107 YTETVQQSVLDFANH

-184 KAIWMSPYMN
+184 TAIWMSPYMN

-274 ADFIGDDGNQG
+274 EDFIGDDGNQG
-285 KTMDYSYK
+285 KMMDYSYK

-301 YNLDNGMKLVLTAP
+301 YNLDNGMRLVLTAP
-315 VSEIYSEAYGLAK
+315 VSEIYAEAYGLAK
-328 MIILAMIVAFILSAV
+328 LIMIAMIVAFVLSAV
-343 IGIVMGTGLTKP
+343 IGVIIGTGMTRP
-355 IRQLTSVIE
+355 IRQLTAVIE
-364 QTAALDFR
+364 QTAELDFR
-372 PTEAGAKLQKQKD
+372 PTKEGGKLRKQKD
-385 EIGDMATKIHD
+385 EIGNMATKIHI
-396 MRKKLRAMME
+396 MRKKLREMMGD
-406 NLQQTQQVLETN
+406 LQQTQQVLE
-418 TGNLNQLM
+418 GNAEDLNHLM

-440 QELAA
+440 QKLAA
-445 GMEET
+445 GMQET

-456 IVENVGIMRES
+456 IVESVGIMRES

-600 LTTIMEFL
+600 LTTIMKFL

-678 SGSTQNLVTEGYDK
+678 SGSTQNLVTEGCDK

>member
-1 MIFGIHKGNTYKNNR
+1 M
-16 KNEFGRQKLIAS
+16 
-28 ILICSLF
+28 
-35 TSVLIGVIVIS
+35 
-46 NSVRTAG
+46 
-53 KDAMTMMQLT
+53 
-63 GQKKTE
+63 
-69 EINSTIQKIEQ
+69 
-80 SVDTLSEVAMSNF
+80 DTLSEVAMSNF
-93 DYDSFRQNKDYADT
+93 DYDSFRQSKDYADT

-122 TNGAVTAYLRYNPDY
+122 TNGAVTVYLRYNPNY

-184 KAIWMSPYMN
+184 EAIWMSPYMN

-315 VSEIYSEAYGLAK
+315 VSEIYAEAYGLAK
-328 MIILAMIVAFILSAV
+328 LIIIAMIVAFVLSAV
-343 IGIVMGTGLTKP
+343 IGVIIGTGMTRP
-355 IRQLTSVIE
+355 IRQLTAVIE
-364 QTAALDFR
+364 QTAELDFR
-372 PTEAGAKLQKQKD
+372 PTKEGSKLRKQKD
-385 EIGDMATKIHD
+385 EIGNMATKIHI
-396 MRKKLRAMME
+396 MRKKLREMMGD
-406 NLQQTQQVLETN
+406 LQQTQQVLESN
-418 TGNLNQLM
+418 AEDLNHLM

-705 FVAQFH
+705 FVTQFH

>member
-1 MIFGIHKGNTYKNNR
+1 MKSVRT
-16 KNEFGRQKLIAS
+16 KLIVS

-35 TSVLIGVIVIS
+35 TSVLIGVIAIS

-53 KDAMTMMQLT
+53 EDAMTMMQLT

-93 DYDSFRQNKDYADT
+93 DYDSFRQSKDYADT

-184 KAIWMSPYMN
+184 TAIWMSPYMN

-274 ADFIGDDGNQG
+274 EDFIGDDGNQG

-315 VSEIYSEAYGLAK
+315 VSEIYAEAYGLAK
-328 MIILAMIVAFILSAV
+328 LIMIAMIVVFVLSAV
-343 IGIVMGTGLTKP
+343 IGVIIGTGMTRP
-355 IRQLTSVIE
+355 IRQLTAVIE
-364 QTAALDFR
+364 QTAELDFR
-372 PTEAGAKLQKQKD
+372 PTKEGGKLRKQKD
-385 EIGDMATKIHD
+385 EIGNMATKIHL
-396 MRKKLRAMME
+396 MRKKLREMMGD
-406 NLQQTQQVLETN
+406 LQQTQQVLE
-418 TGNLNQLM
+418 GNAEDLNHLM

-440 QELAA
+440 QNLAA

-456 IVENVGIMRES
+456 IVESVGIMRES

>member
-1 MIFGIHKGNTYKNNR
+1 M
-16 KNEFGRQKLIAS
+16 
-28 ILICSLF
+28 
-35 TSVLIGVIVIS
+35 
-46 NSVRTAG
+46 
-53 KDAMTMMQLT
+53 
-63 GQKKTE
+63 
-69 EINSTIQKIEQ
+69 
-80 SVDTLSEVAMSNF
+80 DTLSEVAMSNF
-93 DYDSFRQNKDYADT
+93 DYDSFRQSKDYADT

-122 TNGAVTAYLRYNPDY
+122 TNGAVTVYLRYNPNY

-143 VFAQRQSVD
+143 IFAQRQSLD
-152 SELQCL
+152 SDLQCL

-184 KAIWMSPYMN
+184 EAIWMSPYMN
-194 ENINIY
+194 ENVNIY

-213 TSIGIVGMDID
+213 TSIGVVGMDID
-224 FSQITDLVDETK
+224 FSQITDLVDETT

-243 FLTDASAAVMYHKNA
+243 FLTDAFGSIMHHKNV
-258 DEGTKLSDLD
+258 DEGTVITDLD
-268 SSLSKS
+268 SSLKKG
-274 ADFIGDDGNQG
+274 ADFLAEDGNQG
-285 KTMDYSYK
+285 KTLEYTYK
-293 NVNKKFAF
+293 NVDKKLAF

-372 PTEAGAKLQKQKD
+372 PTEAGAKLRKQKD

-496 TESRHKTDQMY
+496 TESRSKTDEMY

>member
-1 MIFGIHKGNTYKNNR
+1 
-16 KNEFGRQKLIAS
+16 
-28 ILICSLF
+28 
-35 TSVLIGVIVIS
+35 
-46 NSVRTAG
+46 
-53 KDAMTMMQLT
+53 MT
-63 GQKKTE
+63 
-69 EINSTIQKIEQ
+69 
-80 SVDTLSEVAMSNF
+80 
-93 DYDSFRQNKDYADT
+93 R
-107 YTETVQQAVLDFANH
+107 
-122 TNGAVTAYLRYNPDY
+122 
-137 SNPTSG
+137 
-143 VFAQRQSVD
+143 
-152 SELQCL
+152 
-158 TPTDFSMYDESDV
+158 
-171 EHVGWYYLPVQAK
+171 
-184 KAIWMSPYMN
+184 
-194 ENINIY
+194 
-200 MISYVV
+200 
-206 PLFAEDG
+206 
-213 TSIGIVGMDID
+213 
-224 FSQITDLVDETK
+224 
-236 VYQSGYA
+236 
-243 FLTDASAAVMYHKNA
+243 
-258 DEGTKLSDLD
+258 
-268 SSLSKS
+268 
-274 ADFIGDDGNQG
+274 
-285 KTMDYSYK
+285 
-293 NVNKKFAF
+293 
-301 YNLDNGMKLVLTAP
+301 
-315 VSEIYSEAYGLAK
+315 
-328 MIILAMIVAFILSAV
+328 
-343 IGIVMGTGLTKP
+343 P
-355 IRQLTSVIE
+355 IRQLTAVIE
-364 QTAALDFR
+364 QTAKLDFR
-372 PTEAGAKLQKQKD
+372 PTKEGGKLRKQKD
-385 EIGDMATKIHD
+385 EIGNMATKIHI
-396 MRKKLRAMME
+396 MRKKLREMMGD
-406 NLQQTQQVLETN
+406 LQQTQQVLAIAFKY
-418 TGNLNQLM
+418 LSIM
-426 KQNSAYAED
+426 
-435 NSAAT
+435 AAT

-450 SANAAH
+450 SANAAY

>member
-1 MIFGIHKGNTYKNNR
+1 MKSVR
-16 KNEFGRQKLIAS
+16 AKLIAS

-35 TSVLIGVIVIS
+35 TSVLIGVLVIS
-46 NSVRTAG
+46 NSARTAG
-53 KDAMTMMQLT
+53 KDAMTKMQLT
-63 GQKKTE
+63 GQKKAE

-93 DYDSFRQNKDYADT
+93 DYDSFRQSKDYADT

-122 TNGAVTAYLRYNPDY
+122 TNGAVTVYLRYNPNY

-224 FSQITDLVDETK
+224 FSQITDLVDETT

-243 FLTDASAAVMYHKNA
+243 FLTDASGSIMHHKNV
-258 DEGTKLSDLD
+258 DEGTVITDLD
-268 SSLSKS
+268 SSLKKG
-274 ADFIGDDGNQG
+274 ADFLAEDGNQG
-285 KTMDYSYK
+285 KTLEYTYK
-293 NVNKKFAF
+293 NVDKKLAF

-372 PTEAGAKLQKQKD
+372 PTEAGAKLRKQKD

>member
-1 MIFGIHKGNTYKNNR
+1 M
-16 KNEFGRQKLIAS
+16 
-28 ILICSLF
+28 
-35 TSVLIGVIVIS
+35 
-46 NSVRTAG
+46 
-53 KDAMTMMQLT
+53 
-63 GQKKTE
+63 
-69 EINSTIQKIEQ
+69 
-80 SVDTLSEVAMSNF
+80 
-93 DYDSFRQNKDYADT
+93 
-107 YTETVQQAVLDFANH
+107 LDFANH

-372 PTEAGAKLQKQKD
+372 PTEAGAKLRKQKD

-456 IVENVGIMRES
+456 IVENVGIMKES
-467 SDNIQRLA
+467 SDNIQKLA

-705 FVAQFH
+705 FVTQFH

>member
-1 MIFGIHKGNTYKNNR
+1 
-16 KNEFGRQKLIAS
+16 
-28 ILICSLF
+28 
-35 TSVLIGVIVIS
+35 
-46 NSVRTAG
+46 
-53 KDAMTMMQLT
+53 MT
-63 GQKKTE
+63 
-69 EINSTIQKIEQ
+69 
-80 SVDTLSEVAMSNF
+80 
-93 DYDSFRQNKDYADT
+93 R
-107 YTETVQQAVLDFANH
+107 
-122 TNGAVTAYLRYNPDY
+122 
-137 SNPTSG
+137 
-143 VFAQRQSVD
+143 
-152 SELQCL
+152 
-158 TPTDFSMYDESDV
+158 
-171 EHVGWYYLPVQAK
+171 
-184 KAIWMSPYMN
+184 
-194 ENINIY
+194 
-200 MISYVV
+200 
-206 PLFAEDG
+206 
-213 TSIGIVGMDID
+213 
-224 FSQITDLVDETK
+224 
-236 VYQSGYA
+236 
-243 FLTDASAAVMYHKNA
+243 
-258 DEGTKLSDLD
+258 
-268 SSLSKS
+268 
-274 ADFIGDDGNQG
+274 
-285 KTMDYSYK
+285 
-293 NVNKKFAF
+293 
-301 YNLDNGMKLVLTAP
+301 
-315 VSEIYSEAYGLAK
+315 
-328 MIILAMIVAFILSAV
+328 
-343 IGIVMGTGLTKP
+343 P
-355 IRQLTSVIE
+355 IRQLTAVIE
-364 QTAALDFR
+364 QTAKLDFR
-372 PTEAGAKLQKQKD
+372 PTKEGGKLRKQKD
-385 EIGDMATKIHD
+385 EIGNMATKIHI
-396 MRKKLRAMME
+396 MRKKLREMMGD
-406 NLQQTQQVLETN
+406 LQQTQQVLESN
-418 TGNLNQLM
+418 AEDLNHLM

-631 TFQQIMQQTKEAVD
+631 TFQRIMQQTKEAVD

>member
-1 MIFGIHKGNTYKNNR
+1 MKSVRT
-16 KNEFGRQKLIAS
+16 KLIAS

-35 TSVLIGVIVIS
+35 TSVLIGVIAIS
-46 NSVRTAG
+46 NSVRTAR

-63 GQKKTE
+63 GQNKTE

-80 SVDTLSEVAMSNF
+80 SVDTLSEVTMSNF
-93 DYDSFRQNKDYADT
+93 DYDSFRQSKDYADT

-122 TNGAVTAYLRYNPDY
+122 TKGAVTAYLRYNPNY

-206 PLFAEDG
+206 PLFAKDG

-258 DEGTKLSDLD
+258 DEGTKLSNLD

-315 VSEIYSEAYGLAK
+315 VSEIYAEAYGLAK
-328 MIILAMIVAFILSAV
+328 LIIIAMIVAFVLSAV
-343 IGIVMGTGLTKP
+343 IGVIIGTGMTRP
-355 IRQLTSVIE
+355 IRQLTAVIE
-364 QTAALDFR
+364 QTAELDFR
-372 PTEAGAKLQKQKD
+372 PTKDGGKLRKQKD
-385 EIGDMATKIHD
+385 EIGNMATKIHI
-396 MRKKLRAMME
+396 MRKKLREMMRD
-406 NLQQTQQVLETN
+406 LQQTQQVLE
-418 TGNLNQLM
+418 GNAEDLNHLM

-435 NSAAT
+435 NSATT

-467 SDNIQRLA
+467 SDNIQQLA

-519 QAKSVQKINALTDN
+519 QAKSVQKINELTDN

>member
-1 MIFGIHKGNTYKNNR
+1 M
-16 KNEFGRQKLIAS
+16 
-28 ILICSLF
+28 
-35 TSVLIGVIVIS
+35 
-46 NSVRTAG
+46 
-53 KDAMTMMQLT
+53 
-63 GQKKTE
+63 
-69 EINSTIQKIEQ
+69 
-80 SVDTLSEVAMSNF
+80 DTLSEVAMSNF
-93 DYDSFRQNKDYADT
+93 DYDSFRQSKDYADT

-122 TNGAVTAYLRYNPDY
+122 TNGAVTVYLRYNPNY

-184 KAIWMSPYMN
+184 EAIWMSPYMN

-315 VSEIYSEAYGLAK
+315 VSEIYAEAYGLAK
-328 MIILAMIVAFILSAV
+328 LIIIAMIVAFVLSAV
-343 IGIVMGTGLTKP
+343 IGVIIGTGMTRP
-355 IRQLTSVIE
+355 IRQLTAVIE
-364 QTAALDFR
+364 QTAKLDFR
-372 PTEAGAKLQKQKD
+372 PTKEGGKLRKQKD
-385 EIGDMATKIHD
+385 EIGNMATKIHI
-396 MRKKLRAMME
+396 MRKKLREMMGD
-406 NLQQTQQVLETN
+406 LQQTQQVLESN
-418 TGNLNQLM
+418 AEDLNHLM

-440 QELAA
+440 QKLAA

-554 AGEAGRGFA
+554 AGEAGRGFE

>member
-1 MIFGIHKGNTYKNNR
+1 M
-16 KNEFGRQKLIAS
+16 
-28 ILICSLF
+28 
-35 TSVLIGVIVIS
+35 
-46 NSVRTAG
+46 
-53 KDAMTMMQLT
+53 
-63 GQKKTE
+63 
-69 EINSTIQKIEQ
+69 
-80 SVDTLSEVAMSNF
+80 DTLSEVAMSNF

-184 KAIWMSPYMN
+184 EAIWMSPYMN
-194 ENINIY
+194 ENVNIY

-213 TSIGIVGMDID
+213 TSIGVVGMDID
-224 FSQITDLVDETK
+224 FSQITDLVDETT

-243 FLTDASAAVMYHKNA
+243 FLMDASGSIMHHKNV
-258 DEGTKLSDLD
+258 DEGTVITDLD
-268 SSLSKS
+268 SSLKKG
-274 ADFIGDDGNQG
+274 ADFLAEDGNQG
-285 KTMDYSYK
+285 KTLEYTYK
-293 NVNKKFAF
+293 NVDKKLAF

-372 PTEAGAKLQKQKD
+372 PTEAGAKLRKQKD